1 MKKIYFDHAATTP
14 VHPQVMEAML
24 PYIKEHFGNP
34 LSLHDFGREP
44 KRAIE
49 EARGKVASLIG
60 ARPEEIIFTATGT
73 EANNFA
79 IKGIALM
86 HQQKGRH
93 IITSSIE
100 HHSVMYSAK
109 ALEKLGFKVTYL
121 PVDGYGTVDPAE
133 VASAITPETILV
145 SIMHANNEIGTIES
159 IADIAKITKEKS
171 IYFHTDA
178 CQSAGNIPVD
188 VRELGVD
195 LLSLS
200 AHKFYGPKGVGA
212 LYVRK
217 GVRIMPFIHGGIQ
230 EEGKRAGTD
239 NVPAIVGMGKAA
251 ELAKAETD
259 KRIKHLIP
267 LRNRLIKGLT
277 SRIEHISVNGHPEK
291 RLPGHVSVCIDFVE
305 GEAMLLFLNKEGIG
319 ASSGSTCTSRALKA
333 SHVLLAIGVSP
344 ATAQGSLLFSLGT
357 DNTEEDID
365 HLVEV
370 LPPIVQRLWQMSPLY
385 STQVEGKG

>member
-1 MKKIYFDHAATTP
+1 MKRIYFDHAATTP
-14 VHPQVMEAML
+14 VHPQVVEAML

-34 LSLHDFGREP
+34 LSLHEFGREP

-60 ARPEEIIFTATGT
+60 ARPEEIIFTSTGT

-109 ALEKLGFKVTYL
+109 ALEKLGFKATYL
-121 PVDGYGTVDPAE
+121 PVDGHGLVNPAD

-200 AHKFYGPKGVGA
+200 AHKFYGPKGAGA

-239 NVPAIVGMGKAA
+239 NVAAIVGMGKAA
-251 ELAKAETD
+251 ELAKLEIHQ
-259 KRIKHLIP
+259 RMKHLIP
-267 LRNRLIKGLT
+267 LRERLVEGLT
-277 SRIEHISVNGHPEK
+277 SRIDHIMVNGHSET

-305 GEAMLLFLNKEGIG
+305 GEAMLLFLNKDGIG

-370 LPPIVQRLWQMSPLY
+370 LPPIVQRLRQMSPLY
-385 STQVEGKG
+385 SAHGKE